1 MPTRMQP
8 ITDLS
13 VVSLR
18 REHKCEAG
26 TLHEGATGS
35 VVYTYPDGAGYEVE
49 FEKPFDC
56 VVTVGSDEIRL
67 A

>member
-1 MPTRMQP
+1 MRG
-8 ITDLS
+8 
-13 VVSLR
+13 R
-18 REHKCEAG
+18 

-49 FEKPFDC
+49 FEKPFHC
-56 VVTVGSDEIRL
+56 VVTVGPDEIRL